1 MTYSKNITDLNES
14 LNTEDESLEP
24 NVELLAKNLRATL
37 EALKSKFNEINS
49 TS

>member
-1 MTYSKNITDLNES
+1 MTFSKNNTDLNES
-14 LNTEDESLEP
+14 LDSEKESLEP
-24 NVELLAKNLRATL
+24 NVELLAKNLRASL